1 MKLLS
6 SPSILSMIKGCP
18 NGASI
23 EIKCLPKIVAR
34 INMDD
39 LLVCYLHSA
48 MCLPARYPHLSS
60 TRYEGVYRYG
70 SRLMCSMDFDFVLE
84 GLHHEAMLR
93 QQILHLQEYRSH
105 GLTRLAAI
113 NVFHEQ
119 KGERERQLRHLSM
132 MGETIRD
139 WEAATSSSTASA
151 SQNTISFY
159 EDKDSSR

>member
-1 MKLLS
+1 
-6 SPSILSMIKGCP
+6 
-18 NGASI
+18 
-23 EIKCLPKIVAR
+23 
-34 INMDD
+34 
-39 LLVCYLHSA
+39 

-113 NVFHEQ
+113 NVFHGQ
-119 KGERERQLRHLSM
+119 KGERDRQLRHLSM

-139 WEAATSSSTASA
+139 WEAATSSDAA
-151 SQNTISFY
+151 GGGANTISFY
-159 EDKDSSR
+159 EDKDRYFELKDSLTALGRTCRLYFCAFFGLSSFGS